1 MNILAEEQKKLYEQG
16 ISNEEFEKREKQFL
30 ELYYKLRNL
39 DEKKI
44 WNRLSLKQRK
54 EIHWL
59 ILNIYRIKNKLGG
72 FSYEIIKDKR
82 EKTNRPIIYAV
93 THVGKFDIEVVS
105 EAIKDHYYLLSGDY
119 EHIQG
124 IIDSP
129 FLSLNGV
136 FYFNE
141 KVKDDR
147 KAVSKKMIEHLKS
160 GGNLMYF
167 IEGTWNLSPNL
178 PMLPCYW
185 GIVDI
190 AKKGNAIIVPIAADQ
205 YGKKFK
211 INIGTNFDMSNYGD
225 TKDDKTLAINDL
237 RDTLATLKWEIWETE
252 EQLIRSELTGT
263 EWDKYVSD
271 RFAEWD
277 YFNEEYIEGLI
288 YKPKD
293 VVNNDEVY
301 APIKKLVPNRN
312 NAFLFN
318 KRLKDNI
325 FDD

>member
-1 MNILAEEQKKLYEQG
+1 MNILAEEQKRMNEKG
-16 ISNEEFEKREKQFL
+16 ISKEEFEKRQEEFL
-30 ELYYKLRNL
+30 KLYYDLRNA
-39 DEKKI
+39 DEKKF
-44 WNRLSLKQRK
+44 WNRLTLKQRQA
-54 EIHWL
+54 IHGL
-59 ILNIYRIKNKLGG
+59 ILNIYRIKNRIGG
-72 FSYEIIKDKR
+72 FSYDLIKDER
-82 EKTNRPIIYAV
+82 EKIERPVIYAV

-136 FYFNE
+136 YYFNE

-147 KAVSKKMIEHLKS
+147 KLVVNKMINHLQQ

-178 PMLPCYW
+178 PLLPCYW
-185 GIVDI
+185 GIIDV
-190 AKKGNAIIVPIAADQ
+190 AKHGNAIIVPVAAEQ
-205 YGKKFK
+205 YGKLFK
-211 INIGTNFDMSNYGD
+211 INIGKNFDVNNYGIGNEE
-225 TKDDKTLAINDL
+225 KSRAITDL

-252 EQLIRSELTGT
+252 SRQVRKKLTGK
-263 EWDKYVSD
+263 EWEEYVAE
-271 RFAEWD
+271 RFSEWP

-288 YKPKD
+288 YKPKGI
-293 VVNNDEVY
+293 VSSEEVY
-301 APIKKLVPNRN
+301 EPVKKLVPNKK
-312 NAFLFN
+312 NAFLFD

-325 FDD
+325 FNK